1 MGLFKTK
8 KKTIVNTSVSRMVAD
23 EDIVPSNK
31 MAVLD
36 YTLSQNSASTRLSSE
51 SLTDYL
57 LKATT
62 NNIVARARKSRT
74 YAKKDSYYYGLPE
87 SSMIVTEGVDIK
99 EAITEVLNSMYPQGV
114 IVKDAY
120 FGPMN
125 NFYFLRPILQN
136 KYGYNYDTNELVEET
151 RRIGF
156 PCYME
161 SAQIIYSQYT
171 NAALVDPDT
180 LMQYGESAEAGY
192 TPFRKANPKAVQ
204 VPWVNNGS
212 SDHDI
217 ARVTVVYA
225 DAVGAKQTYTI
236 DINFLDFESS
246 SKPPTEGLDD
256 SDTNNID
263 PDAVAPTKPKGI
275 DGADFYQANYE
286 YMKDGVPH
294 KDTFIYLYG
303 SGVNSKLDNL
313 FSRGDKFGEHI
324 PRIYARLGGRKLT
337 DEEFKDTPEYKSM
350 VGICRQMG
358 MNWVNWVDEVHKSVG
373 SLDSVTQIYMT
384 YSLPAN
390 TTDPL
395 IQDYLFSYFET
406 IYGKLPNTSPTTN
419 FGDLNRAFL
428 AGGSKQG
435 QSYEIKDK
443 GYTQRVG
450 FDALAYVDISGS
462 IGAVGTTQSGMET
475 KLVQLGRVGST
486 SRFRPYSSV
495 TMHYYRKQLTSTTY
509 REYQVY
515 GLTLEEIVQGGDYTR
530 ASGGSEELL
539 LPIDLSINHGF
550 SIRQL
555 EVLYTK
561 AMYIVLNTLQ
571 VVKTKWYQTGIFKVI
586 MIIIAIVLSY
596 FFPPAGVAVW
606 TWMAAA
612 YAVVQAV
619 VIALLIQ
626 VAVKLLVK
634 LGVDVGT
641 AAAVLAVVAVIYGGF
656 TALTKT
662 TGFAGMSSVQIL
674 QLSSQ
679 AFSASSQGFALQTKA
694 AIKEFNSLMTDLTE
708 EQKELQRKAR
718 ELGMGNHGPLLMF
731 EPPISIGVR
740 IGESPDDYFERSIH
754 TTNIASTVYS
764 LIETHVDMGLQLPTS
779 TGILRNLQEQSDD
792 LSILGL

>member
-36 YTLSQNSASTRLSSE
+36 YTMSQNSASTRLSSE

-74 YAKKDSYYYGLPE
+74 YAKKDTYYYGLPE
-87 SSMIVTEGVDIK
+87 SSMVILEGVDIK
-99 EAITEVLNSMYPQGV
+99 EAITEVLTSMYPQGV

-125 NFYFLRPILQN
+125 NFYFLRPILN
-136 KYGYNYDTNELVEET
+136 RKYGYNYDTNELVEES

-161 SAQIIYSQYT
+161 SAQIIYSRYT
-171 NAALVDPDT
+171 DTALVDPDT

-212 SDHDI
+212 SDHDT

-225 DAVGAKQTYTI
+225 DAAGAKQTYTI
-236 DINFLDFESS
+236 DVDFLDFESS
-246 SKPPTEGLDD
+246 SKPPKGGLDD
-256 SDTNNID
+256 SDTDNID

-313 FSRGDKFGEHI
+313 FRRGDKFGEHI

-337 DEEFKDTPEYKSM
+337 DDEFKDTPEYKSM
-350 VGICRQMG
+350 VGICRHMG

-390 TTDPL
+390 TEDPL

-406 IYGKLPNTSPTTN
+406 IYGKLPSVAPKTN
-419 FGDLNRAFL
+419 FGDLNRTFL

-435 QSYEIKDK
+435 QSYEIKDI

-450 FDALAYVDISGS
+450 FDALAYIDVAGS
-462 IGAVGTTQSGMET
+462 IGDVGTTQSGME
-475 KLVQLGRVGST
+475 KRVVQLGRVGSI
-486 SRFRPYSSV
+486 SKFRPYSAV
-495 TMHYYRKQLTSTTY
+495 TMHYYRKQLTSSTY
-509 REYQVY
+509 REYQVF
-515 GLTLEEIVQGGDYTR
+515 GLSIEEIVQGGDYTR
-530 ASGGSEELL
+530 ASGNSEELL
-539 LPIDLSINHGF
+539 LPVDISIDHGF
-550 SIRQL
+550 SMRQL
-555 EVLYTK
+555 EELYTK
-561 AMYIVLNTLQ
+561 SMYIVLNTLQ

-586 MIIIAIVLSY
+586 MIIVAIVLSY

-619 VIALLIQ
+619 VIGLLIQ

-662 TGFAGMSSVQIL
+662 TGFAGMSSVQLL
-674 QLSSQ
+674 QISSQ

-708 EQKELQRKAR
+708 EQKELQRKAK

-740 IGESPDDYFERSIH
+740 IGESPDEYFERSIH

-764 LIETHVDMGLQLPTS
+764 LIETQVDMGLQLPTT
-779 TGILRNLQEQSDD
+779 TGILRNLQEQTDE
-792 LSILGL
+792 LSILGI